1 MVTRPVRRIRRI
13 RSHQTMATQGS
24 GDDDAVS
31 GVGVEIGK
39 LVSPDSDQAVDGDFY
54 EPSLKYGLASCA
66 NVP

>member
-1 MVTRPVRRIRRI
+1 
-13 RSHQTMATQGS
+13 MATQGT
-24 GDDDAVS
+24 GDNGAVS

-66 NVP
+66 NVPSKVSLRL

>member
-1 MVTRPVRRIRRI
+1 MTRPVRNPPV
-13 RSHQTMATQGS
+13 RSHQTVATQSS

-39 LVSPDSDQAVDGDFY
+39 LVSPESDQAVDGDLY
-54 EPSLKYGLASCA
+54 EPCLKCGLASCA

>member
-1 MVTRPVRRIRRI
+1 
-13 RSHQTMATQGS
+13 MATQGT
-24 GDDDAVS
+24 GDNDAVS

-66 NVP
+66 NVPSKVSLRL